1 VEVIRKAT
9 VWALPGRAC
18 PCSATVTFADPPPGA
33 HAGSMCYGAVLNASA
48 VVLTAYGNVPP
59 QRAAQ
64 VMAIVLG
71 VPGLAGLDRQGSARL
86 AARLGKA
93 GFDAAMLAAL
103 AREKTL
109 AADARVR
116 GGTGL
121 DAEILDKLRQRYDE
135 AADFGI
141 IHRLGWPE
149 RSANIQKRSLTSGM
163 DEFRA
168 RRVVDALR
176 DRGVNAHLLRGGVDQ
191 FGVRVSL
198 PGGREA
204 EWDTDGTAGLEAQV
218 MRDGMLVGYVPQI
231 DGSEDFDESQ
241 IVDAIARTDY
251 DQPIARQRTAA
262 PPPGPALTREGGVF
276 RRFLDGFRY
285 R

>member
-1 VEVIRKAT
+1 
-9 VWALPGRAC
+9 
-18 PCSATVTFADPPPGA
+18 
-33 HAGSMCYGAVLNASA
+33 
-48 VVLTAYGNVPP
+48 
-59 QRAAQ
+59 
-64 VMAIVLG
+64 
-71 VPGLAGLDRQGSARL
+71 
-86 AARLGKA
+86 
-93 GFDAAMLAAL
+93 
-103 AREKTL
+103 
-109 AADARVR
+109 
-116 GGTGL
+116 
-121 DAEILDKLRQRYDE
+121 
-135 AADFGI
+135 
-141 IHRLGWPE
+141 
-149 RSANIQKRSLTSGM
+149 M

-176 DRGVNAHLLRGGVDQ
+176 DVASTLRGGVGQ

-231 DGSEDFDESQ
+231 DGSEDFGEAQ